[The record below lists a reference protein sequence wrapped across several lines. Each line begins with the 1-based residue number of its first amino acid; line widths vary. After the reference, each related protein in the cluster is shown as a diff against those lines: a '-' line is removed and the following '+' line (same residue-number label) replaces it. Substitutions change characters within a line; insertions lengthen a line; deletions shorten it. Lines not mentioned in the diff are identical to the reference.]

1 MWLFLAA
8 SFRVRSE
15 VGKSP
20 LFDPR
25 GYLTASGEGAEALL
39 PPELLGAGAPG
50 DLMGGGEATGS
61 LHAAGDYFG
70 EEEDGG
76 ADSGGGGAMRAA
88 ALASVAASYAQQQQ
102 GREGDSRQGAGDHV
116 IVDAPGGSI
125 ILAERLPAVRTASTP
140 PPSAYK

>member
-50 DLMGGGEATGS
+50 DPPGGGEATG
-61 LHAAGDYFG
+61 
-70 EEEDGG
+70 
-76 ADSGGGGAMRAA
+76 
-88 ALASVAASYAQQQQ
+88 
-102 GREGDSRQGAGDHV
+102 
-116 IVDAPGGSI
+116 
-125 ILAERLPAVRTASTP
+125 ILL
-140 PPSAYK
+140 YY